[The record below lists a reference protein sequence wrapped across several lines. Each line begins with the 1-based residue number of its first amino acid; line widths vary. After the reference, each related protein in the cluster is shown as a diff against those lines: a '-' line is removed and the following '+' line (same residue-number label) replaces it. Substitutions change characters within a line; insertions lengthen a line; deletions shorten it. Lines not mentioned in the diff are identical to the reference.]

1 MKTDIVYVAMSADL
15 IHVGHINLI
24 NHASNYGEVVIG
36 LLSDESIQ
44 SYKRTPILNW
54 DQRYAVIKAI
64 KHVKMVIPQL
74 THDYTPN
81 LKLLRPSYVVHGSDW
96 KTGVQSKARERVIEV
111 IKEWDG
117 ELIEPKYTE
126 GISTTDIISRCKR
139 S

>member
-64 KHVKMVIPQL
+64 N
-74 THDYTPN
+74 Y
-81 LKLLRPSYVVHGSDW
+81 
-96 KTGVQSKARERVIEV
+96 
-111 IKEWDG
+111 
-117 ELIEPKYTE
+117 
-126 GISTTDIISRCKR
+126 
-139 S
+139 